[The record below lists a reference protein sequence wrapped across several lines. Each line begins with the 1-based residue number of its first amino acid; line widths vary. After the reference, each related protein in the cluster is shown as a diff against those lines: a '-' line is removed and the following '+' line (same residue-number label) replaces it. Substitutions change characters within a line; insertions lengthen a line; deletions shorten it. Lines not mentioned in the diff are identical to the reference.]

1 MTQPLVKQGAASS
14 VEVLRLQRQANE
26 LENKLSDVRTQY
38 YVQAREELA
47 KANAEVETQRSVIRG
62 QEDSSPG
69 STLPRRCEALFRTL
83 TSPRLAALLPPV
95 VN

>member
-1 MTQPLVKQGAASS
+1 M
-14 VEVLRLQRQANE
+14 LRHQHRANE

-62 QEDSSPG
+62 RNSHRAQLYRAG
-69 STLPRRCEALFRTL
+69 A
-83 TSPRLAALLPPV
+83 
-95 VN
+95 

>member
-1 MTQPLVKQGAASS
+1 M
-14 VEVLRLQRQANE
+14 LRLQRQANE

-62 QEDSSPG
+62 RKTPHPAQLYRAGTWHCSG
-69 STLPRRCEALFRTL
+69 H
-83 TSPRLAALLPPV
+83 
-95 VN
+95 

>member
-1 MTQPLVKQGAASS
+1 M
-14 VEVLRLQRQANE
+14 LRLQRQANE

-62 QEDSSPG
+62 REDSSPG
-69 STLPRRCEALFRTL
+69 STLPRRYVALFRTL
-83 TSPRLAALLPPV
+83 TSPRLAALLPRW
-95 VN
+95 

>member
-1 MTQPLVKQGAASS
+1 M
-14 VEVLRLQRQANE
+14 LRLQRRANE

-62 QEDSSPG
+62 RKTPSPG
-69 STLPRRCEALFRTL
+69 STLPRRYVALFRTL

>member
-1 MTQPLVKQGAASS
+1 MTQPLVKQGRRAASKCCACNA
-14 VEVLRLQRQANE
+14 ANE

-62 QEDSSPG
+62 REDS
-69 STLPRRCEALFRTL
+69 L
-83 TSPRLAALLPPV
+83 TGLNFTAPVRGIVQDIDVTTVGGVIAPV